1 VRADEGRIPFRG
13 FETWYRDVGPV
24 NGVPLLCLHGGPG
37 SSHHSFEPLE
47 ALADQGRRVVLYDQL
62 GCGAST
68 RPDDPEL
75 WTVELFVDEIGAVR
89 RALGLEQIHLLGSSW
104 GSMLG
109 IEYALTRPG
118 GLVSLTLNS
127 PPTASETWTAE
138 ARRLRDDLPED
149 VKRVLAKHEAAG
161 TTDDPEYEA
170 AEEVFWRRHICRLD
184 PLPACVQRARAAKS
198 RKVYEALWGVSE
210 WNANGKLRDWDVR
223 DRLAE
228 IDVPTLVTSGRYDE
242 CTPTLAEDAQRG
254 IPGAERV
261 LFEDSSHTA
270 YVEEPQRFRAVLA
283 EFIARAESA

>member
-89 RALGLEQIHLLGSSW
+89 RALGLEQIHLFGSSW

-198 RKVYEALWGVSE
+198 RKVYEALWGISE
-210 WNANGKLRDWDVR
+210 WNANGKLRNWDVR

-242 CTPTLAEDAQRG
+242 CTPKLAEDAQRG

>member
-75 WTVELFVDEIGAVR
+75 WTVGLFVDEIGAVR
-89 RALGLEQIHLLGSSW
+89 RALGLEQIHLFGSSW

-198 RKVYEALWGVSE
+198 RKVYEALWGISE
-210 WNANGKLRDWDVR
+210 WNANGKLRNWDVR

-242 CTPTLAEDAQRG
+242 CTPKLAEDAQRG

>member
-62 GCGAST
+62 GCGASD

-89 RALGLEQIHLLGSSW
+89 RALELEQIHLFGSSW

-198 RKVYEALWGVSE
+198 RKVYEALWGISE
-210 WNANGKLRDWDVR
+210 WNANGKLRNWDVR

-242 CTPTLAEDAQRG
+242 CTPKLAEDAQRG

>member
-62 GCGAST
+62 GCGASD
-68 RPDDPEL
+68 RPEDPEL

-89 RALGLEQIHLLGSSW
+89 RALGLEQIHLFGSSW

-109 IEYALTRPG
+109 IEYVLTEPV
-118 GLVSLTLNS
+118 GLVSLILNS
-127 PPTASETWTAE
+127 PPTASVTWTAE

-149 VKRVLAKHEAAG
+149 VKRVLARHEAAG

-210 WNANGKLRDWDVR
+210 WNANGKLRNWDVR
-223 DRLAE
+223 ARLAE

-242 CTPTLAEDAQRG
+242 CTPKLAEDAQRG

-270 YVEEPQRFRAVLA
+270 YVEEPERFRAVLA